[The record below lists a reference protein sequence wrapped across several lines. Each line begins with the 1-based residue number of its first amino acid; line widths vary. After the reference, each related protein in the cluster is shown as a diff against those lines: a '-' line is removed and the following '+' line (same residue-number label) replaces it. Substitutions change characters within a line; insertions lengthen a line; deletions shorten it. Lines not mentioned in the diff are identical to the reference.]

1 MRDISMYEVK
11 KVKFAED
18 SANDAKDEAMQV
30 DSKTRKVLA
39 RNKKEEDYEKRKEK
53 ILS

>member
-18 SANDAKDEAMQV
+18 SAKDEAIIMQV

-39 RNKKEEDYEKRKEK
+39 RNKKEEDFEKRKEK
-53 ILS
+53 ILT

>member
-1 MRDISMYEVK
+1 MYEVK
-11 KVKFAED
+11 KVKFAVD
-18 SANDAKDEAMQV
+18 SAKDEAMQV

-53 ILS
+53 ILN

>member
-18 SANDAKDEAMQV
+18 SANDAKDEAMQA

-53 ILS
+53 ILN

>member
-1 MRDISMYEVK
+1 MYEVK
-11 KVKFAED
+11 TVKVAED
-18 SANDAKDEAMQV
+18 SANDPKDEAMQV